1 MCRLQRVYLQNR
13 SSVLGGDAV
22 SVADE
27 NEVLEY
33 LTDVM
38 RRDGFNETDNI
49 KFSDSFKAAELL
61 GKHYG
66 LFTESRAADTGEV
79 IIVDN
84 ISGDKNAGKTE

>member
-1 MCRLQRVYLQNR
+1 M
-13 SSVLGGDAV
+13 

-27 NEVLEY
+27 EEILEY

-38 RRDGFNETDNI
+38 RRDGFDETDNI

-66 LFTESRAADTGEV
+66 LFSDSRQQETGCV
-79 IIVDN
+79 TIVDD
-84 ISGDKNAGKTE
+84 IKGESHEGKSE

>member
-1 MCRLQRVYLQNR
+1 MCLQDRG
-13 SSVLGGDAV
+13 SVLGGDAV
-22 SVADE
+22 SVANE
-27 NEVLEY
+27 EEVLEY

-38 RRDGFNETDNI
+38 RRDGFDETDNV

-66 LFTESRAADTGEV
+66 LFSDSRLTAGGTGEV

-84 ISGDKNAGKTE
+84 IQGGDNGDKA

>member
-1 MCRLQRVYLQNR
+1 M
-13 SSVLGGDAV
+13 

-27 NEVLEY
+27 EEILEY

-38 RRDGFNETDNI
+38 RRDGFDETDNV

-66 LFTESRAADTGEV
+66 LFSDSRKDDCPHGVGEV
-79 IIVDN
+79 VIVDN
-84 ISGDKNAGKTE
+84 ISGESHDGKSE